1 MTDYERALYYVLW
14 GKWDD
19 LFTLMLRSEDD
30 LLKKKIE
37 RFLNAYYYALSQEEV
52 VRKHDQLIAYLD
64 FATGEQTIYTFT
76 IED

>member
-37 RFLNAYYYALSQEEV
+37 QFLNAYYYALSQEEV